1 VKIVSLNV
9 GKPRTVPYGDREVTT
24 SIFKSPVQ
32 GPLLLRR
39 LNLDGDAQADLQV
52 HGGRNKALYAYPSE
66 HYQFWRK
73 EFPEQELPWAMFGEN
88 LTTEGLT
95 EDNACIGDHFRIGEA
110 IVRVT
115 QPRMPCYKLGI
126 RFGRPDMVKRFLAS
140 RRSGIYFAVVEEGMV
155 NTGDTIERIQ
165 ENGNCLGIADVNRAY
180 VDTKNNLPLLRRIV
194 ELDILPRG
202 LHDEFA
208 EELALLEQPAA
219 TDS

>member
-1 VKIVSLNV
+1 MRIISLNV
-9 GKPRTVPYGDREVTT
+9 GRPRTVPCGDREVTT

-52 HGGRNKALYAYPSE
+52 HGGRNKAVYAYPSE
-66 HYQFWRK
+66 HYEFWRR
-73 EFPEQELPWAMFGEN
+73 EFPEQELPWGMFGEN

-95 EDNACIGDHFRIGEA
+95 EENACIGDQFRIGEA
-110 IVRVT
+110 LVRVT

-140 RRSGIYFAVVEEGMV
+140 RRSGIYFAVVEEGML
-155 NTGDTIERIQ
+155 NAGDPIERIQ
-165 ENGNCLGIADVNRAY
+165 GNENGLSIADVNLAY
-180 VDTKNNLPLLRRIV
+180 VDAKNNLSLVRRIV
-194 ELDILPRG
+194 ELEILPRG

-208 EELALLEQPAA
+208 EELALLQQ
-219 TDS
+219 